1 MKVIEDS
8 WLLFGV
14 YLIVAAAKHYKVV
27 GEDCWAV
34 LVSGGGAYAVR
45 IYLFGGQF
53 TDCFGGELSVFDDF
67 FVGFLVK
74 FDVVEVVASEILF
87 IDASKKEEAR
97 VLKSSIPVNF
107 SK

>member
-1 MKVIEDS
+1 MKVIEDG
-8 WLLFGV
+8 WLLFGE
-14 YLIVAAAKHYKVV
+14 YLIVASTEDYKVV

-34 LVSGGGAYAVR
+34 LISGCGSDPIR

-87 IDASKKEEAR
+87 IDTSKKEEAR
-97 VLKSSIPVNF
+97 VLKSSIPIKF